1 MAFPGMSKFY
11 MPGNVQ
17 PMTIPLLVFGS
28 TWMKF
33 LYFTIN
39 TGSIQMKLL
48 HVCHFYFL
56 KIKLN
61 CLGSEL
67 KRYEGFRGY
76 QGCQSVSSLDVIGL
90 VGYIGSTG
98 VRVQGVFQK
107 WSIYVNLF
115 WARGHYANYFL
126 LLESFLVK
134 SQLRILLTF
143 NIDTFCFFVV
153 PLHSVKISYRQ
164 RRIQKKRELETPQP
178 LTLEQR

>member
-1 MAFPGMSKFY
+1 MH
-11 MPGNVQ
+11 GNVQ

-48 HVCHFYFL
+48 RVCHFYFF
-56 KIKLN
+56 KITLN

-76 QGCQSVSSLDVIGL
+76 QGVSSLDVIGL

-107 WSIYVNLF
+107 WSIYVNLVYWSLIRMF
-115 WARGHYANYFL
+115 NLIPMILRHLTYCFNYIYL
-126 LLESFLVK
+126 NSTCYE
-134 SQLRILLTF
+134 
-143 NIDTFCFFVV
+143 
-153 PLHSVKISYRQ
+153 
-164 RRIQKKRELETPQP
+164 
-178 LTLEQR
+178 